1 MRRFIPYISSY
12 EVADYARTLPIWA
25 QVRTAMRALTGYNSR
40 VVTIDQSGEA
50 GGGARVSAMQEKAEE
65 NRNAWLWGRLYG
77 RGEYLIYYGADD
89 VSAMDGR
96 DTTMWGEQIVGEL
109 RKAGLEPTW
118 DGDSSKSISV
128 PLWEDERQS

>member
-12 EVADYARTLPIWA
+12 EAADYARTLPIWA
-25 QVRTAMRALTGYNSR
+25 QVRTAMKALTGYNSR
-40 VVTIDQSGEA
+40 VVTLDQCEEA
-50 GGGARVSAMQEKAEE
+50 GGGAKVSAMQEKAEE

-77 RGEYLIYYGADD
+77 SGKYRICYGADD
-89 VSAMDGR
+89 ASDGR

-118 DGDSSKSISV
+118 DGSSSTSISV
-128 PLWEDERQS
+128 LLWEDERQ